1 MVKFV
6 KKVKGFNINVKDL
19 RRVAERVLEY
29 YEKDKEIVTVVLCGN
44 RYIKRLNKIYLS
56 KNESTDVISFPINE
70 NTEEGRYL
78 GDIAISVP
86 YALESSKRGGWTLGD
101 EIRKLLIHGILHLLG
116 YDHEKDSGEMK
127 REEGRLEKLLREE
140 NAK

>member
-6 KKVKGFNINVKDL
+6 KKVKGFNINVKNL
-19 RRVAERVLEY
+19 KRFAVRALEY
-29 YEKDKEIVTVVLCGN
+29 YGKDKEIVTVVLCGN

-56 KNESTDVISFPINE
+56 KNEFTDVISFPINE

-86 YALESSKRGGWTLGD
+86 YALESSKKMVRTLED

-116 YDHEKDSGEMK
+116 YDHETDSGEMK
-127 REEGRLEKLLREE
+127 REEEKLEKLLWEE